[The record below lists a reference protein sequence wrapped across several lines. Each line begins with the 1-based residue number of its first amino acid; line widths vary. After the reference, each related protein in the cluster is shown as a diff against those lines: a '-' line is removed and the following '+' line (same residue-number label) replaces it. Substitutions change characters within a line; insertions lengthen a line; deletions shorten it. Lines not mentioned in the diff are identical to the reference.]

1 VLSRARKQA
10 EMRSA
15 RKPPLTIRA
24 YALQQTR
31 TLLRR
36 LAFQVSRAARPG
48 DPDAVHDLRVAIRRF
63 TRALRVFQQFLPHG
77 KARKVRHELQDI
89 MDLAAAVRDRDIA
102 SELLQEARVP
112 AGSPLVA
119 TLRRERK
126 EAETRLRVAV
136 RRLARVGF
144 SQKWRLGL
152 RL

>member
-1 VLSRARKQA
+1 
-10 EMRSA
+10 M
-15 RKPPLTIRA
+15 RA

-48 DPDAVHDLRVAIRRF
+48 DADAVHDLRVAIRRF
-63 TRALRVFQQFLPHG
+63 TRCVRVFSQFLPQR
-77 KARKVRHELQDI
+77 KSKKVRRQLQDI

-102 SELLQEARVP
+102 LELLAGAHVP
-112 AGSPLVA
+112 AGSAVA
-119 TLRRERK
+119 AALRRERK
-126 EAETRLRVAV
+126 EAETKLHAGV
-136 RRLARVGF
+136 RRLAREGF